1 MHPHP
6 FNHPQAQVLARAAL
20 ESKDTLRDAL
30 HAVLP
35 TSRQLA
41 SDFLARTGGNPTEAM
56 HLVLRYVRDIF
67 PGFVPRSRIG
77 SPGERLYNR
86 LQKAVEAQVKTRT
99 ATAPEK

>member
-1 MHPHP
+1 MHPQP
-6 FNHPQAQVLARAAL
+6 FNHPQAPVLARVAL

-41 SDFLARTGGNPTEAM
+41 SDFLVRTRGNQTEAM

-67 PGFVPRSRIG
+67 PGFVPRRRIG
-77 SPGERLYNR
+77 SPAERLYSR
-86 LQKAVEAQVKTRT
+86 LQKAIAAQGKTWT
-99 ATAPEK
+99 I